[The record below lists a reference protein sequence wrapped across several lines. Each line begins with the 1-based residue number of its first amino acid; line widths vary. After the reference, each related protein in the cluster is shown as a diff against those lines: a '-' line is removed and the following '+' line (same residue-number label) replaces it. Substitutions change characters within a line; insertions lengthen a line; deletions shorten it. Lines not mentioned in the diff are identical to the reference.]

1 MGILR
6 TDPDPQPSSDIIFWE
21 GKREGE
27 KRMGTKEEK
36 GQTLHLS
43 VSPAGTENQPD
54 TTALGDP
61 TAPPASTTASWME
74 SLIVLV
80 SPPSL
85 PPSNSFSCSVFCSPS
100 VPLQTFVMES

>member
-43 VSPAGTENQPD
+43 VSQD
-54 TTALGDP
+54 
-61 TAPPASTTASWME
+61 
-74 SLIVLV
+74 
-80 SPPSL
+80 
-85 PPSNSFSCSVFCSPS
+85 
-100 VPLQTFVMES
+100 